1 MPASPTATPAHI
13 KDVNT
18 RYHDAAAEEYDA
30 KWGIDFGDIGQEQVR
45 LKLVKALGGLDG
57 RRFGDALEI
66 GSGTGYFS
74 LNLVQ
79 LGVIERLT
87 ATDISPGMLKR
98 LTATAASLGLDEQL
112 STVATEAEELP
123 FGDESFDL
131 VFGHAV
137 LHHIPDLDRAF
148 AEFRRVL
155 RPGGVIAF
163 AGEPSRYGDR
173 LAALPKRTGTLLA
186 PVWRRLTGSRRR
198 AVPEAEQSNGHAL
211 ESEVDVHAFAPADLR
226 RLLNDS
232 GFEDRRVGG
241 EELLSNAWGWGL
253 RTVESSAEP
262 DSVPLRWRRFAFR
275 SYIALQK
282 VDSRLL
288 EPRLPAEL
296 FYNLLVSGRKPDR

>member
-1 MPASPTATPAHI
+1 MPASPTATPEHI

-30 KWGIDFGDIGQEQVR
+30 KWGIDFGEIGQRQVR

-57 RRFGDALEI
+57 ETFGDALEI

-79 LGVIERLT
+79 LGAIERLT
-87 ATDISPGMLKR
+87 ATDISPGMLSR
-98 LTATAASLGLDEQL
+98 LASTAEELGLEDV
-112 STVATEAEELP
+112 STVATEAEQLP
-123 FGDESFDL
+123 FDDESFDL

-173 LAALPKRTGTLLA
+173 LAALPKRTGMLVA
-186 PVWRRLTGSRRR
+186 PAWRRLIGARRR
-198 AVPEAEQSNGHAL
+198 AVPEAEQSGGHAL

-226 RLLNDS
+226 RLLRGA
-232 GFEDRRVGG
+232 GFEKCRVGG

-262 DSVPLRWRRFAFR
+262 ESVPFGWRRFAFR

-282 VDSRLL
+282 VDTRLL
-288 EPRLPAEL
+288 EPNLPAEL
-296 FYNLLVSGRKPDR
+296 FYNLLVSGRKPA

>member
-1 MPASPTATPAHI
+1 MPASPTATPEHI

-30 KWGIDFGDIGQEQVR
+30 KWGIDFGAVGQRQVR
-45 LKLVKALGGLDG
+45 LKLVKALGGRDG
-57 RRFGDALEI
+57 RSFGDALEI

-87 ATDISPGMLKR
+87 ATDISAGMLKR
-98 LTATAASLGLDEQL
+98 LAATAEALGVDQVT
-112 STVATEAEELP
+112 TVATEAEELP
-123 FGDESFDL
+123 FEDESFDL

-155 RPGGVIAF
+155 RPGGMIAF

-173 LAALPKRTGTLLA
+173 LAALPKRTGMLVA
-186 PVWRRLTGSRRR
+186 PAWRRLTGARRR
-198 AVPEAEQSNGHAL
+198 AVAEADRSNGHAL
-211 ESEVDVHAFAPADLR
+211 EGEVDVHAFAPADLR
-226 RLLNDS
+226 GLLRDG
-232 GFEDRRVGG
+232 GFEDRHVGG

-262 DSVPLRWRRFAFR
+262 DSVPLRWRNFAFR

-282 VDSRLL
+282 IDTRLL
-288 EPRLPAEL
+288 EPHLPAEL
-296 FYNLLVSGRKPDR
+296 FYNLLVSGRKPA